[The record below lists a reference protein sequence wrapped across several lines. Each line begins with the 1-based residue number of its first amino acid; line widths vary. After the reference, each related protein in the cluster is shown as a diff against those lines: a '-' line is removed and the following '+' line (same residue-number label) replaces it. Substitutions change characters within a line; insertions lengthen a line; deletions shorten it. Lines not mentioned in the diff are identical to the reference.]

1 MVQHLRRAARIIL
14 IGAPGV
20 GKGTQTERMLQR
32 FPQLSAISSGDL
44 LRENVRQRTP
54 LGIQA
59 EHLMST
65 GALVPDSMILRLIR
79 NALATRGWLMP
90 KGGFQPLTVNSVA
103 TGFTPSST
111 ETDFPTTIPP
121 IEDAE
126 YEYSDDANASFI
138 LDGFPRTASQAKQ
151 LAALLPMNMVIHI
164 HTPASIVIDR
174 ICNRWI
180 HAPSGR
186 VYNTTFNA
194 PKNPG
199 FDDITGEPLMQR
211 DDDKPEV
218 WEKRLKSFEDN
229 SAPLLEHYDRM
240 GVLWRVEGNSSDEIT
255 PQIYEE
261 FGKRFGA
268 GPLYKYNQ
276 V

>member
-1 MVQHLRRAARIIL
+1 
-14 IGAPGV
+14 
-20 GKGTQTERMLQR
+20 
-32 FPQLSAISSGDL
+32 
-44 LRENVRQRTP
+44 
-54 LGIQA
+54 
-59 EHLMST
+59 
-65 GALVPDSMILRLIR
+65 
-79 NALATRGWLMP
+79 
-90 KGGFQPLTVNSVA
+90 
-103 TGFTPSST
+103 
-111 ETDFPTTIPP
+111 
-121 IEDAE
+121 
-126 YEYSDDANASFI
+126 
-138 LDGFPRTASQAKQ
+138 Q

>member
-79 NALATRGWLMP
+79 NALTTR
-90 KGGFQPLTVNSVA
+90 
-103 TGFTPSST
+103 
-111 ETDFPTTIPP
+111 
-121 IEDAE
+121 DAE

-180 HAPSGR
+180 HAPSG
-186 VYNTTFNA
+186 
-194 PKNPG
+194 
-199 FDDITGEPLMQR
+199 
-211 DDDKPEV
+211 
-218 WEKRLKSFEDN
+218 
-229 SAPLLEHYDRM
+229 
-240 GVLWRVEGNSSDEIT
+240 
-255 PQIYEE
+255 
-261 FGKRFGA
+261 
-268 GPLYKYNQ
+268 
-276 V
+276 